1 MDSGDWSRFW
11 HNPEL
16 DIELYHAVC
25 IKKRFPS
32 HMHEHYVICII
43 ENGYQTFTHRKTK
56 FRTYPGDIILLN
68 PGDDHTGEPADQ
80 LGFEYKAIYPGI
92 KHINDVLQ
100 KFAGI
105 NNNPVDFTE
114 LIIRNKKLTS
124 LMKNLHRSLT
134 GQSHAMEQET
144 MFFSALNSLIS
155 GYTDT
160 DHFTIKPYK
169 ERAAVQKA
177 GNYIHDHLD
186 ENITLTDI
194 AEYVGLS
201 PFYLLRIFHN
211 EKGMPPHSYMESL
224 RISKA
229 KELLEKKVSLSQVA
243 VDLGFSDQ
251 SHFTNTFKRV
261 MGITPGQYVKA
272 VCL

>member
-1 MDSGDWSRFW
+1 MYSGDCSKLW

-56 FRTYPGDIILLN
+56 FKTSPGDIILLN
-68 PGDDHTGEPADQ
+68 PGDDHTGEPADET
-80 LGFEYKAIYPGI
+80 GFEYRALYPGI
-92 KHINDVLQ
+92 KHIQDISHELT
-100 KFAGI
+100 GI
-105 NNNPVDFTE
+105 NNKSVDFTK
-114 LIIRNKKLTS
+114 LIIQDKVLTS
-124 LMKNLHRSLT
+124 HIQNLHHSLT
-134 GQSHAMEQET
+134 DQSHAIKQET
-144 MFFSALNSLIS
+144 LFFSVLNSLIS
-155 GYTDT
+155 GYTDM
-160 DHFTIKPYK
+160 HNFVIQPNK
-169 ERAAVQKA
+169 EKAAVKKA
-177 GNYIHDHLD
+177 GNYIYDHLN

-194 AEYVGLS
+194 AEHVGLS
-201 PFYLLRIFHN
+201 RYYLLRTFHN

-224 RISKA
+224 RISKS
-229 KELLEKKVSLSQVA
+229 KELLEKKMPLSRVA
-243 VDLGFSDQ
+243 MDLGYSDQ

-272 VCL
+272 VCS